1 MVRIG
6 DKLLVKVEVA
16 KIVEDK
22 DGIHYVVVLC
32 GNDYDSM
39 RVKER
44 DLISLAER

>member
-22 DGIHYVVVLC
+22 DGIHYVVSLC
-32 GNDYDSM
+32 GNQYE
-39 RVKER
+39 RLCVKEKE
-44 DLISLAER
+44 LISLAER